1 MPKDEIFDG
10 LFLMGVGMGTV
21 FLFLCLLIL
30 ATEVIRILAASS
42 GDSAPKPAGAP
53 PKGLDDAMRVAVI
66 TAAINRFRKEHGKNK
81 S

>member
-1 MPKDEIFDG
+1 MLKDEIFDG

-30 ATEVIRILAASS
+30 ATEAIRRLAAS
-42 GDSAPKPAGAP
+42 GDSAPKLAGAQRGGP
-53 PKGLDDAMRVAVI
+53 DDAMRAAVI

-81 S
+81 N